1 MNDWTDHAACRGMDT
16 EIFYRHED
24 HANPTSTHQSR
35 STAWKA
41 ASQHRAAAEAM
52 ATCHGCKVR
61 RICLDAALREPGTQ
75 HGIRGGTYAKER
87 TALVQAAG
95 FKPSDEIPDDIRPHA
110 IPGTHITLNPR
121 NSRD

>member
-24 HANPTSTHQSR
+24 HANLTS
-35 STAWKA
+35 K
-41 ASQHRAAAEAM
+41 HRAAAEAM